1 MNDVI
6 SLPTVFLVGVGSTNL
21 LKNEGVKMALWSLGI
36 RHFERVALGTASGV
50 NEQPIGEEEAY
61 KGALNR
67 ALAVRAAHPT
77 SYAIGIEN
85 ALRLVNGVWE
95 DFACIVVIRPNGEI
109 ISVESE
115 TVVFPTEIVE
125 EAKRR
130 GFKTT
135 TAGSVLA
142 ERMDVQK
149 DDQHGFLSGGK
160 KTRQTILQKALT
172 EALSIAILNEM
183 HLSIEGIDRKFILPV
198 TRVSPTMS
206 VALFN
211 PAGKWQ
217 INELIGKALAEKVP
231 AGVQVIVCP
240 DGSKVQ
246 GLLHVLGREANLP
259 TILARKDEKYLK
271 QPTTSEV
278 RGSSRTTGEAQYFFL
293 GADQV
298 EAIDGMNVMVYDDV
312 ISTGESIEIACRLI
326 AKAGGRVVA
335 TMSALTEGKRRN
347 DVIALGHLPI
357 LHF

>member
-1 MNDVI
+1 MQQHVT
-6 SLPTVFLVGVGSTNL
+6 LTLGSENGFKKGSSGDAAESVVPGNFTL
-21 LKNEGVKMALWSLGI
+21 RTKDTK
-36 RHFERVALGTASGV
+36 SGV
-50 NEQPIGEEEAY
+50 NEQPFGNDETL
-61 KGALNR
+61 KGAINR
-67 ALAVRAAHPT
+67 ALEAQAADPD
-77 SYAIGIEN
+77 SYGIGIEN
-85 ALRLVNGVWE
+85 GVELVDGRCE
-95 DFACIVVIRPNGEI
+95 DFAWVAVVRPNGHI
-109 ISVESE
+109 ITVRSES
-115 TVVFPTEIVE
+115 VVFPMEMFL
-125 EAKRR
+125 EAQLL
-130 GFKTT
+130 GFETT
-135 TAGSVLA
+135 TVGSVIA
-142 ERMDVQK
+142 KHYGCDK
-149 DDQHGFLSGGK
+149 ADPHSFLTRGK
-160 KTRQTILQKALT
+160 KSRRAILTKTLT
-172 EALSIAILNEM
+172 EALSIAILNAM

-198 TRVSPTMS
+198 TRVSPKMS

-259 TILARKDEKYLK
+259 TILARKDEKYLM

-278 RGSSRTTGEAQYFFL
+278 RGSSRTTGEAQHFFL

-298 EAIDGMNVMVYDDV
+298 EAIDGLNVMVYDDV

-335 TMSALTEGKRRN
+335 TMAALTEGKRRN